1 MHVMSHNAHVNRAP
15 ILNGE
20 QPKTI
25 EDSEVALN
33 DARCVARAYLTAVL
47 SD

>member
-1 MHVMSHNAHVNRAP
+1 MHVMSHRAHVNRAL

-20 QPKTI
+20 QPESI

-33 DARCVARAYLTAVL
+33 DSRCVARAYLTAVL